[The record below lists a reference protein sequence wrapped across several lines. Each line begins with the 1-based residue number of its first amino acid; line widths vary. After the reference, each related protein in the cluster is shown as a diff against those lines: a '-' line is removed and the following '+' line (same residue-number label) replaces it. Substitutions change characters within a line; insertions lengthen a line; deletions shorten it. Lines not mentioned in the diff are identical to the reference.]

1 MSRNS
6 EIRTF
11 IIILRAKSFSYS
23 FYWICKFLWIR
34 ILKAKMLRIR
44 ILKAKMLRIR
54 ILIAKMLRIGSWKPK
69 RLESNGN
76 GSQALQLWIFNKS
89 SNLDQL
95 FYVTKEQVYNFLFG
109 WPAAGKKQTH
119 KTSIQT
125 YILTI
130 QTLCFYLLYKYNKAP
145 ALCSFMAVFFR
156 DLMRTPGWHWLLIFF
171 NFMGYAGL
179 LN

>member
-1 MSRNS
+1 MTSKSTESRPWMRILNPPWKKMDPDPSHKHFFKINKNFQFFWLIWGKNLMSRNS

-34 ILKAKMLRIR
+34 ILKAKMLRI
-44 ILKAKMLRIR
+44 
-54 ILIAKMLRIGSWKPK
+54 GSWKPK

-95 FYVTKEQVYNFLFG
+95 FYVTQGASVQFSFRL
-109 WPAAGKKQTH
+109 AG
-119 KTSIQT
+119 S
-125 YILTI
+125 
-130 QTLCFYLLYKYNKAP
+130 
-145 ALCSFMAVFFR
+145 R
-156 DLMRTPGWHWLLIFF
+156 
-171 NFMGYAGL
+171 
-179 LN
+179 

>member
-34 ILKAKMLRIR
+34 ILK
-44 ILKAKMLRIR
+44 
-54 ILIAKMLRIGSWKPK
+54 AKMLRIGSWKPK

-119 KTSIQT
+119 ITSIQT

-145 ALCSFMAVFFR
+145 ALCSFTAVLF
-156 DLMRTPGWHWLLIFF
+156 
-171 NFMGYAGL
+171 
-179 LN
+179 

>member
-34 ILKAKMLRIR
+34 ILK
-44 ILKAKMLRIR
+44 
-54 ILIAKMLRIGSWKPK
+54 AKMLRIGSWKPK

-119 KTSIQT
+119 ITSIQT

-145 ALCSFMAVFFR
+145 ALCSFMAVFF
-156 DLMRTPGWHWLLIFF
+156 
-171 NFMGYAGL
+171 
-179 LN
+179 